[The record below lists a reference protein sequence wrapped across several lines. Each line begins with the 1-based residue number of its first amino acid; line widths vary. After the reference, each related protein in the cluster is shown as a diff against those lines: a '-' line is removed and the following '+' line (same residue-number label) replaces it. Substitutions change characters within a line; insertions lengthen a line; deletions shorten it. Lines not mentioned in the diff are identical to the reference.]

1 MRDFLVA
8 VWRSTVRERSY
19 ALINLLGLALGFA
32 CALMLGL
39 FLRGELTYD
48 RHFDKHERIYRVVGE
63 TTIGEQVRNSAWIP
77 RSVAPVIAQDHPAEV
92 EDFVRFTDSSLQ
104 DGLRLR
110 YGEKVL
116 NWRST
121 YFASD
126 SVFRVFSHKVLAGDP
141 ENALVEPSTV
151 AVSASL
157 ARAYF
162 GDADPIGQL
171 LRTDVGEAWKIT
183 LVFEDLPPNTH
194 LRYDALFAD
203 KIPILRDGE
212 GAALRKQML
221 QGYTAYI
228 YLLMRPGFAQADWK
242 RIDADFVRRY
252 VEPLGGR
259 DQGFKAR
266 TWVQQ
271 LPSIHYGEPID
282 GDQPSGNRAY
292 LYGCLTIALL
302 ILVVA
307 CINYTNLATAR
318 ALRRARST
326 GIRKILGARRRGLLL
341 EFLGES
347 VLYVLAAAV
356 LGFALAEVFLTL
368 TPVNGLLASKVQLDL
383 SSDPSVMWCGL
394 AVALLLG
401 VLAGA
406 YPAAYLSS
414 WLPVAA
420 FSTRGGG
427 EARGAR
433 MREALVLLQFVMAV
447 GVVAA
452 TLVMG
457 SQLHYM
463 ATAPLGFEQ
472 KNQVM
477 LTIRGTDNFARI
489 PALSQELLRNPGVL
503 AVTQTGNP
511 PGRYPFDSFFRV
523 EDAKGAMQSI
533 RGGIF
538 GVSANF
544 TAALGIRLLKG
555 KNLSAESPKGNFL
568 VNETMVRT
576 MGWEDPIG
584 RRIQDGRV
592 VGVVRDFHFRPL
604 REPVVPM
611 LIMVLDD
618 NPNLIV
624 PERRPF
630 VQRTLI
636 VRVVGEDFAGTLKRL
651 RETMTRFDPGNPF
664 EYAMLD
670 ESLQGAYSTERR
682 MLALIAIFAS
692 VCILIA
698 CLGLFGLTAFA
709 TERRSREIAIRKVLG
724 ASASQVVWMLSRRI
738 LLLIGGGGLMAA
750 AVAWGVM
757 NEWLSGFA
765 YRVGVN
771 PLLLAA
777 SIALAGGV
785 ALVTVA
791 LQSWRVARADP
802 ADTLRHD

>member
-1 MRDFLVA
+1 MKDFLVA
-8 VWRSTVRERSY
+8 VWRSAVRERSY
-19 ALINLLGLALGFA
+19 ALINLIGLALGFA
-32 CALMLGL
+32 CCLVLAL

-77 RSVAPVIAQDHPAEV
+77 RSVARVIAEDHPEV
-92 EDFVRFTDSSLQ
+92 EEFVRFTDSSLQ

-110 YGEKVL
+110 HGDKVL
-116 NWRST
+116 NWRNT

-141 ENALVEPSTV
+141 AKALVEPSTM

-171 LRTDVGEAWKIT
+171 LHTDVGEAWKIT

-212 GAALRKQML
+212 GAALRQQML
-221 QGYTAYI
+221 RGYTAYI
-228 YLLMRPGFAQADWK
+228 YLLMRPGFVQAEWK

-252 VEPLGGR
+252 IEPMGNV
-259 DQGFKAR
+259 GFKAR
-266 TWVQQ
+266 TWVQP
-271 LPSIHYGEPID
+271 LASIHYGEPMD

-302 ILVVA
+302 ILAVA

-326 GIRKILGARRRGLLL
+326 GIRKILGARRCGLLL

-347 VLYVLAAAV
+347 VLYALGAAV
-356 LGFALAEVFLTL
+356 LGLALAEVLLTL
-368 TPVNGLLASKVQLDL
+368 TPMNELLASKVQLDL
-383 SSDPSVMWCGL
+383 SSDPSLLWGGL
-394 AVALLLG
+394 SVAFLLG
-401 VLAGA
+401 LLAGI
-406 YPAAYLSS
+406 YPAVYLSS

-420 FSTRGGG
+420 FSARGGG

-433 MREALVLLQFVMAV
+433 VREALVLLQFVMAV

-457 SQLHYM
+457 SQMHYM
-463 ATAPLGFEQ
+463 ATASLGFEQ

-511 PGRYPFDSFFRV
+511 PGRYPFDSFFKV
-523 EDAKGAMQSI
+523 EDAKGAMPSI
-533 RGGIF
+533 RGGSF
-538 GVSANF
+538 GVAANF
-544 TAALGIRLLKG
+544 TSALGIRLVKG
-555 KNLSAESPKGNFL
+555 KDLSAESPVGNFL

-576 MGWEDPIG
+576 MGWKDPIG

-592 VGVVRDFHFRPL
+592 IGVVGDFHFRPL

-611 LIMVLDD
+611 FMMVLNDD
-618 NPNLIV
+618 PNLV
-624 PERRPF
+624 APERRPF

-636 VRVVGEDFAGTLKRL
+636 VRVAGEDFAATLKHL

-664 EYAMLD
+664 EYVMLD

-692 VCILIA
+692 LCILIA

-709 TERRSREIAIRKVLG
+709 TERRAREIAIRKVLG

-738 LLLIGGGGLMAA
+738 LLLIGIGGLVAA

-771 PLLLAA
+771 PLLLAV
-777 SIALAGGV
+777 SVVLAGGV
-785 ALVTVA
+785 ALATVA
-791 LQSWRVARADP
+791 LQSRRVARADP